1 MIRSP
6 DLLNK
11 DDCDIISFRKSETER
26 NQIMKLCE
34 LLTEL
39 PYVEETRGDMNTEIR
54 EITSSSR
61 DHTDAGLFFC
71 IVGANFDAHDYAWEA
86 VENGCVAL
94 IVERFV
100 NLEVPQVRVSNG
112 RASMARIADAFYGHP
127 ARSMRLIGITGT
139 KGKTTTTYLLQSIC
153 EKAGLRCGIIG
164 STGTVVADQH
174 LDSKLTTPDPIDLHR
189 MLRMMADEGVKVVC
203 MEVSAHAIDMNRLDG
218 LTFEVGCYTN
228 LSQDHLDYFYTMD
241 RYFETKKKFFTSG
254 MALNAAIN
262 ADDETAERLKQ
273 GLTLPY
279 ITYGIC
285 VDADVF
291 ARDIEITEEGVR
303 FNVRLHDTNQ
313 MSIHMRMTGM
323 FNVYNALAASSCALI
338 MGISPEKIRE
348 GLEAVTRVP
357 GRIEVL
363 QTGTPYKVI
372 LDYSHSPDALE
383 NILRTVRQFTKN
395 RVIALFGC
403 GGDRDKGKRPM
414 MGEIGGRLA
423 DYCILTSDNPR
434 TENPMVIL
442 AAIEKGI
449 KPTGKPYEV
458 IENRREAIRR
468 ALHMAEAGDVIVLAG
483 KGHETYQEIMGI
495 KRPFDEKVIVS
506 DLLLEMKKDAEARA
520 EEESR

>member
-1 MIRSP
+1 M
-6 DLLNK
+6 D
-11 DDCDIISFRKSETER
+11 
-26 NQIMKLCE
+26 
-34 LLTEL
+34 
-39 PYVEETRGDMNTEIR
+39 
-54 EITSSSR
+54 
-61 DHTDAGLFFC
+61 
-71 IVGANFDAHDYAWEA
+71 
-86 VENGCVAL
+86 
-94 IVERFV
+94 
-100 NLEVPQVRVSNG
+100 VPQVLVNNG
-112 RASMARIADAFYGHP
+112 RAAMARIAEAFYGHP
-127 ARSMRLIGITGT
+127 SRQMRMIGITGT

-153 EKAGLRCGIIG
+153 EKAGLKCGIIG
-164 STGTVVADQH
+164 STGTVVEEQH
-174 LDSKLTTPDPIDLHR
+174 LDSKLTTPDPIELQK

-218 LTFEVGCYTN
+218 MTFEVGCYTN
-228 LSQDHLDYFYTMD
+228 LSQDHLDYFYTME
-241 RYFETKKKFFTSG
+241 RYFETKKQFFTSG
-254 MALNAAIN
+254 MVKNAAMN
-262 ADDETAERLKQ
+262 ADDETSAKLRD
-273 GLTLPY
+273 GICCPY

-291 ARDIEITEEGVR
+291 ARDIEITEEGAR
-303 FNVRLHDTNQ
+303 FNVQLHGMTQ
-313 MSIHMRMTGM
+313 IAIQMRMTGM
-323 FNVYNALAASSCALI
+323 FNVYNALAATSCALI
-338 MGISPEKIRE
+338 MGIAPEKIKA

-383 NILRTVRQFTKN
+383 NILKTVRQFTRN
-395 RVIALFGC
+395 RVIAVFGC

-449 KPTGKPYEV
+449 KPTGKAYEV
-458 IENRREAIRR
+458 IENRREAIKR
-468 ALHMAEAGDVIVLAG
+468 ALYMAEDGDVIVLAG

-506 DLLLEMKKDAEARA
+506 DLLLEMQKEQG
-520 EEESR
+520 

>member
-1 MIRSP
+1 
-6 DLLNK
+6 
-11 DDCDIISFRKSETER
+11 
-26 NQIMKLCE
+26 MKLWE

-39 PYVEETRGDMNTEIR
+39 PYVEETRGNMNTEIR
-54 EITSSSR
+54 ELTSSSR
-61 DHTDAGLFFC
+61 DKTDAGLFFC
-71 IVGANFDAHDYAWEA
+71 IVGARFDAHDYAWEA

-94 IVERFV
+94 IVEHFV
-100 NLEVPQVRVSNG
+100 EMDVPQVLVNNG
-112 RASMARIADAFYGHP
+112 RAAMARIAEAFYGHP
-127 ARSMRLIGITGT
+127 SRQMRMIGITGT

-153 EKAGLRCGIIG
+153 EKAGLKCGIIG
-164 STGTVVADQH
+164 STGTVVEEQH
-174 LDSKLTTPDPIDLHR
+174 LDSKLTTPDPIELQK

-203 MEVSAHAIDMNRLDG
+203 MEVS
-218 LTFEVGCYTN
+218 EVGCYTN
-228 LSQDHLDYFYTMD
+228 LSQDHLDYFYTME
-241 RYFETKKKFFTSG
+241 RYFETKKQFFTSG
-254 MALNAAIN
+254 MVKNAAMN
-262 ADDETAERLKQ
+262 ADDETSAKLKD
-273 GLTLPY
+273 GICCPF

-291 ARDIEITEEGVR
+291 ARDIEITEEGAK
-303 FNVRLHDTNQ
+303 FNVQLHGMNQ
-313 MSIHMRMTGM
+313 IAIRMRMTGM
-323 FNVYNALAASSCALI
+323 FNVYNALAATSCALI
-338 MGISPEKIRE
+338 MGIAPEKIKA

-363 QTGTPYKVI
+363 QTDTPYKVI

-383 NILRTVRQFTKN
+383 NILKTVRQFARN

-458 IENRREAIRR
+458 IENRREAIRH
-468 ALHMAEAGDVIVLAG
+468 ALRMAQEGDVIVLAG

-506 DLLLEMKKDAEARA
+506 DLLLEMQKEQD
-520 EEESR
+520 

>member
-1 MIRSP
+1 
-6 DLLNK
+6 
-11 DDCDIISFRKSETER
+11 
-26 NQIMKLCE
+26 MKLWE
-34 LLTEL
+34 LLSEL
-39 PYVEETRGDMNTEIR
+39 PYVVSTRGDMNTEIK
-54 EITSSSR
+54 EITSSSHDR
-61 DHTDAGLFFC
+61 TEGGLFFC
-71 IVGANFDAHDYAWEA
+71 IVGARFDAHDFAMEA
-86 VENGCVAL
+86 VGNGCVAL
-94 IVERFV
+94 IVEHYV
-100 NLEVPQVRVSNG
+100 DLNVPQVLVNNG
-112 RASMARIADAFYGHP
+112 RAAMARIADAFYGHP
-127 ARSMRLIGITGT
+127 SRKIRMIGITGT
-139 KGKTTTTYLLQSIC
+139 KGKTTTTYLLKSIC
-153 EKAGLRCGIIG
+153 EKAGLKCGIIG
-164 STGTVVADQH
+164 STGTVVEDQH
-174 LDSKLTTPDPIDLHR
+174 LDSKLTTPDPIELQK

-218 LTFEVGCYTN
+218 MSFEVGCYTN
-228 LSQDHLDYFYTMD
+228 LSQDHLDYFYTME
-241 RYFETKKKFFTSG
+241 RYFETKKRFFTDG
-254 MALNAAIN
+254 MARNAAVN
-262 ADDETAERLKQ
+262 ADDETSGKLLPDLKQ
-273 GLTLPY
+273 PH

-303 FNVRLHDTNQ
+303 FTVQLHGMNEVR
-313 MSIHMRMTGM
+313 IHMHMTGM
-323 FNVYNALAASSCALI
+323 FNVYNALAAASCALI

-348 GLEAVTRVP
+348 GLETVTRVP

-383 NILRTVRQFTKN
+383 NILKTVRQFTRK

-449 KPTGKPYEV
+449 KPTGGKYEV
-458 IENRREAIRR
+458 IENRREAIRH
-468 ALHMAEAGDVIVLAG
+468 ALQIAEEGDVIVLAG

-506 DLLLEMKKDAEARA
+506 ELLLEMKKEQENNA
-520 EEESR
+520 

>member
-1 MIRSP
+1 
-6 DLLNK
+6 
-11 DDCDIISFRKSETER
+11 
-26 NQIMKLCE
+26 MKLWE
-34 LLTEL
+34 LMAEL
-39 PYVEETRGDMNTEIR
+39 PYVTDTRGDMNTEIQ

-61 DHTDAGLFFC
+61 DKTDRGLFFC
-71 IVGANFDAHDYAWEA
+71 IVGARFDAHDYAWEA

-94 IVERFV
+94 VVEHYVDIQVSQIRV
-100 NLEVPQVRVSNG
+100 NNG
-112 RASMARIADAFYGHP
+112 RAAMARIAEAFYGHP
-127 ARSMRLIGITGT
+127 SRQMRMIGITGT
-139 KGKTTTTYLLQSIC
+139 KGKTTTTYLLKSIC
-153 EKAGLRCGIIG
+153 ESAGLKCGIIG
-164 STGTVVADQH
+164 STGTLVEDQH
-174 LDSKLTTPDPIDLHR
+174 LDSKLTTPDPIDLQKT
-189 MLRMMADEGVKVVC
+189 LRLMADEGVQVCC

-218 LTFEVGCYTN
+218 MSFEVGCYTN
-228 LSQDHLDYFYTMD
+228 LSQDHLDYFYTME
-241 RYFETKKKFFTSG
+241 RYFETKKSFFTSG
-254 MALNAAIN
+254 MARNAAVN
-262 ADDETAERLKQ
+262 ADDETAGRLIPDLKQ
-273 GLTLPY
+273 PH

-303 FNVRLHDTNQ
+303 FTVQLHGMNEIG
-313 MSIHMRMTGM
+313 IHMHMTGM
-323 FNVYNALAASSCALI
+323 FNVYNALAAVSCALI
-338 MGISPEKIRE
+338 MGIAPDKIRE

-363 QTGTPYKVI
+363 QTGTPYKII

-383 NILRTVRQFTKN
+383 NILKTVRQFTRK

-449 KPTGKPYEV
+449 KPTGGKYEV
-458 IENRREAIRR
+458 IENRRDAIKRAIR
-468 ALHMAEAGDVIVLAG
+468 MAEDGDVIVLAG

-495 KRPFDEKVIVS
+495 KRPFDEKTIVS
-506 DLLLEMKKDAEARA
+506 EILLEIKKEQENDG
-520 EEESR
+520 

>member
-1 MIRSP
+1 
-6 DLLNK
+6 
-11 DDCDIISFRKSETER
+11 
-26 NQIMKLCE
+26 MKLWE

-39 PYVEETRGDMNTEIR
+39 PYVEDTRGDMNTEIG

-61 DHTDAGLFFC
+61 DKTDRGLFFC
-71 IVGANFDAHDYAWEA
+71 IVGARFDAHDYAWEA

-94 IVERFV
+94 IVEHYV
-100 NLEVPQVRVSNG
+100 EMNIPQVRVNNG
-112 RASMARIADAFYGHP
+112 RASMARIAEAFYGFP
-127 ARSMRLIGITGT
+127 SRRMRMIGITGT
-139 KGKTTTTYLLQSIC
+139 KGKTTTTYLLKSIC
-153 EKAGLRCGIIG
+153 ESAGLKCGIIG
-164 STGTVVADQH
+164 STGTLMENQH
-174 LDSKLTTPDPIDLHR
+174 LDSKLTTPDPIDLQKT
-189 MLRMMADEGVKVVC
+189 LRLMADEGVQVCC

-218 LTFEVGCYTN
+218 MSFEVGCYTN
-228 LSQDHLDYFYTMD
+228 LSQDHLDYFYTME
-241 RYFETKKKFFTSG
+241 RYFETKKRFFTDG
-254 MALNAAIN
+254 MAQNAAVN
-262 ADDETAERLKQ
+262 ADDETAGKLIPDLKQ
-273 GLTLPY
+273 PH

-303 FNVRLHDTNQ
+303 FTVQLHGMNEIR
-313 MSIHMRMTGM
+313 IHMHMTGM
-323 FNVYNALAASSCALI
+323 FNVYNALAAASCALI
-338 MGISPEKIRE
+338 MGIAPEKIRD

-383 NILRTVRQFTKN
+383 NILKTVRQFTRK

-449 KPTGKPYEV
+449 KPTGGKYEV
-458 IENRREAIRR
+458 IENRREAIQR
-468 ALHMAEAGDVIVLAG
+468 ALSMAEDGDVIVLAG

-506 DLLLEMKKDAEARA
+506 ELLREMNEQ
-520 EEESR
+520 ENNL

>member
-1 MIRSP
+1 
-6 DLLNK
+6 
-11 DDCDIISFRKSETER
+11 
-26 NQIMKLCE
+26 MKLWE

-54 EITSSSR
+54 ELTSSSR
-61 DHTDAGLFFC
+61 DKADAGLFFC
-71 IVGANFDAHDYAWEA
+71 IVGARFDAHDYAWEA

-94 IVERFV
+94 IVEHFV
-100 NLEVPQVRVSNG
+100 QMNVPQVRVNNG
-112 RASMARIADAFYGHP
+112 RAAMARIAEAFYGHP
-127 ARSMRLIGITGT
+127 SRQMRMIGITGT

-153 EKAGLRCGIIG
+153 EKAGLKCGIIG
-164 STGTVVADQH
+164 STGTVVEEQH
-174 LDSKLTTPDPIDLHR
+174 LDSKLTTPDPIELQK

-218 LTFEVGCYTN
+218 MNFEVGCYTN
-228 LSQDHLDYFYTMD
+228 LSQDHLDYFYTME
-241 RYFETKKKFFTSG
+241 RYFETKKQFFTSG
-254 MALNAAIN
+254 MVKNAAMN
-262 ADDETAERLKQ
+262 ADDETSEKLKN
-273 GLTLPY
+273 GISCPY

-291 ARDIEITEEGVR
+291 ARDIEITEEGAR
-303 FNVRLHDTNQ
+303 FNVQLHGMNQ
-313 MSIHMRMTGM
+313 I
-323 FNVYNALAASSCALI
+323 AIQI
-338 MGISPEKIRE
+338 MGITPEKIKA

-383 NILRTVRQFTKN
+383 NILKTVRQFTRN

-458 IENRREAIRR
+458 IENRREAINR
-468 ALHMAEAGDVIVLAG
+468 ALRMAEDGDVIVLAG

-506 DLLLEMKKDAEARA
+506 DLLLEIQKEKG
-520 EEESR
+520 